1 MSERLISAAVA
12 IVLLFAVL
20 YVNSILNIKIA
31 VYVIAALMLVALAE
45 MYKPLG
51 IAKHKSLCVIGVITA
66 LAVIFAEAYIGI
78 IVSISVMLFFAAAVF
93 NHNEIKFNTVCAA
106 LFSTLYISLGFHY
119 LENMMKLEYGMG
131 MLFFVLI
138 AAFVTDS
145 GAYFVGRAFGKH
157 KLAPKLSPKK
167 TVEGSVS
174 GVFCSVIAI
183 FVYKYIMQYAYNGIG
198 LNTVN
203 IIINVVIAAIAGEI
217 GDLSASLVKR
227 ELGIKDYGKIMPGH
241 GGVLD
246 RFDSIL
252 FVAPTVYFLN
262 MVLPI
267 IH

>member
-1 MSERLISAAVA
+1 MAERLISAGVA

-20 YVNSILNIKIA
+20 YINCILNVKIA
-31 VYVIAALMLVALAE
+31 VYVIAALAIVALHE

-51 IAKHKSLCVIGVITA
+51 IAKHKFVYGTGILVV
-66 LAVIFAEAYIGI
+66 LAMLFAGNYAGI
-78 IVSISVMLFFAAAVF
+78 IVSIAVMLLFAAAVF
-93 NHNEIKFNTVCAA
+93 KHNEVKFNTICTA
-106 LFSTLYISLGFHY
+106 LFSALYISFGFHY
-119 LENMMKLEYGMG
+119 LESMLKFEYGLG

-145 GAYFVGRAFGKH
+145 GAYFTGRTFGKH
-157 KLAPKLSPKK
+157 KLAPNLSPKK
-167 TVEGSVS
+167 TVEGSIGGILS
-174 GVFCSVIAI
+174 SVAAI
-183 FVYKYIMQYAYNGIG
+183 FIYKYIMEYAYNGIE

-203 IIINVVIAAIAGEI
+203 MVINVVVAAIAGEI

-246 RFDSIL
+246 RFDSIM

-262 MVLPI
+262 EILPI
-267 IH
+267 IR